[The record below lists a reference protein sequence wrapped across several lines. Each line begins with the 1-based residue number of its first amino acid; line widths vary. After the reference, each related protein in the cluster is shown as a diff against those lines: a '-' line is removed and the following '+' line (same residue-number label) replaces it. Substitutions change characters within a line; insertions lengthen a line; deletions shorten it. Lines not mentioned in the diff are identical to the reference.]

1 MINLLRNTNEII
13 YSYGELLFHFILL
26 YYGRTVYF
34 MFFNFITQRLKLSIM
49 RLLISCDAVYQS
61 RSISFTGLP
70 TNATTAFL
78 WTDLGTQINLQN
90 GEQSTYG
97 GVLLSQSPGPYP
109 SIYSSSREHVRVVRI
124 REASTKKGA
133 GRSARERRRMHR
145 HQ

>member
-78 WTDLGTQINLQN
+78 
-90 GEQSTYG
+90 
-97 GVLLSQSPGPYP
+97 
-109 SIYSSSREHVRVVRI
+109 
-124 REASTKKGA
+124 
-133 GRSARERRRMHR
+133 
-145 HQ
+145 